1 MVLWF
6 ATCTIEKFLG
16 CIAPQHKRCTQYLHP
31 PHTHQI
37 KNPYPSTPLC
47 VTERHRE
54 RTMPNTITTSTVHV
68 ASNQKPICGADLAKI
83 QQRWIFGGRRYLFI
97 LAGRGRL
104 FPYRTRRTP
113 HPGQPHARTPVP
125 PNICNTKMFLFCP
138 PKRKTPQILNSL
150 P

>member
-1 MVLWF
+1 MVRHVYHRKVPRMHCSPTQTVHPVSPST
-6 ATCTIEKFLG
+6 AH
-16 CIAPQHKRCTQYLHP
+16 APDQ
-31 PHTHQI
+31 
-37 KNPYPSTPLC
+37 NPYPSTPLC